1 MNTPI
6 LVHWLKL
13 KALVCEQLSKS
24 YDRRANYFRKLAVL
38 HNLAGNGRLT
48 AVYYHK
54 ANKRIGRAIYFLRRT
69 NKALTEV
76 CDIRQAQVDYE
87 KSRRD

>member
-6 LVHWLKL
+6 LVYWLKL
-13 KALVCEQLSKS
+13 KARIFEQLSKL
-24 YDRRANYFRKLAVL
+24 YDKRSDYFRKLAVL
-38 HNLAGNGRLT
+38 HDLT
-48 AVYYHK
+48 SNRKLVAVYYRK
-54 ANKRIGRAIYFLRRT
+54 ANKRLDRAIHFLR
-69 NKALTEV
+69 KANVALIEV